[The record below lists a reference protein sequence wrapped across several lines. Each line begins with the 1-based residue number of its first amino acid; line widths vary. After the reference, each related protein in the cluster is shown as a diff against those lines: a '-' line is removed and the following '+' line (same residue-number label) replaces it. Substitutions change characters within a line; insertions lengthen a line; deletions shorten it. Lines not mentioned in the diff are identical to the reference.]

1 MEKATI
7 PGREERSVTRV
18 GLGTWAIGGWMWGG
32 SDEEESIR
40 TIHSALDRGIDLID
54 TAPAYGQGRSEE
66 IVGKAIER
74 AGARDRVTL
83 VTKVGLEWDAEGE
96 VVRNASRERIFEEVE
111 DSLRRLRTDRID
123 VYMVH
128 WPDPLVPVE
137 ETAGALAEL
146 HERGTIGAIAVSNF
160 SPDRMD
166 AFREVAPLHVDEP
179 PYNLFER
186 EAEEDALPYCE
197 RNGIATLTYGVL
209 CRGLLSG
216 GMSKDREFEGD
227 DLRNEDPKFQEPRYG
242 RYLDAVDAL
251 DRYARERW
259 GKRVIHLAAR
269 WALDRPGVD
278 VVLWGARRPD
288 QLDAVEQVW
297 DFAIDDE
304 AAAEIDRILAEY
316 VTDPVGPEF
325 MAPPGREER

>member
-1 MEKATI
+1 MEKTTI
-7 PGREERSVTRV
+7 PGRKPREATRV

-40 TIHSALDRGIDLID
+40 TIHSALDRGIDLLD

-66 IVGKAIER
+66 IVGKALER
-74 AGARDRVTL
+74 ASARDRVTL
-83 VTKVGLEWDAEGE
+83 VTKVGLEWDADGE
-96 VVRNASRERIFEEVE
+96 VARNASRERIFTEVE

-128 WPDPLVPVE
+128 WPDPRVPFE
-137 ETAGALAEL
+137 ETATALAEL
-146 HERGTIGAIAVSNF
+146 LERETIGSIAVSNF
-160 SPDRMD
+160 SPEQMD
-166 AFREVAPLHVDEP
+166 AFGETAPLHVAEP

-186 EAEEDALPYCE
+186 GAEDDVLPYCAE
-197 RNGIATLTYGVL
+197 NGIATLTYGVL

-216 GMSKDREFEGD
+216 SMSKERDFEGD
-227 DLRNEDPKFQEPRYG
+227 DLRNEDPKFQEPRYD
-242 RYLDAVDAL
+242 RYLAAVDAL
-251 DRYARERW
+251 DRLARDRW

-288 QLDAVEQVW
+288 QLEPIEEVW
-297 DFAIDDE
+297 DFEVDDE
-304 AAAEIDRILAEY
+304 AAAEIDRIVAEH
-316 VTDPVGPEF
+316 VPDPVGPEF
-325 MAPPGREER
+325 MAPPD